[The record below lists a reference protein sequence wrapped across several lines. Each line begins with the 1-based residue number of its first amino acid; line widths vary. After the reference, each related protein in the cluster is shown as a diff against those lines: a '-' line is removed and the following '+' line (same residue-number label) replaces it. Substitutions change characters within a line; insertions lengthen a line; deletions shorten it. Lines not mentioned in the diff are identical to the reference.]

1 MKKRIYS
8 ENRNMTLLLPEIVE
22 VEVILVLRSLTGEE
36 IVNLE
41 QRKTEENLSV
51 KCRLFVYK

>member
-36 IVNLE
+36 IVSLE